1 MAQDVPPFEWSEDAL
16 KVRQF
21 VYEHWC
27 EHGVGPNLRDVHEAT
42 GLSRRQIVQAY
53 KQLQLGVACVVQ
65 EDSQNC
71 NLIKFQPFSSFP
83 SRPGISG
90 E

>member
-42 GLSRRQIVQAY
+42 GLSRRQVVQAY
-53 KQLQLGVACVVQ
+53 K
-65 EDSQNC
+65 
-71 NLIKFQPFSSFP
+71 
-83 SRPGISG
+83 
-90 E
+90 